1 MLEQQCKYALEL
13 LNLLNKQKLT
23 DRRAQL
29 QVTFLNLYLVI
40 CPYSTYVQ
48 YCTVMYCTH
57 VQKTVES
64 QVTLFTFGQLSVQYS
79 TVLYRCTEDSHKS
92 PFWTYIWLNV
102 ITVHVYSTALYCTHV
117 QKTVTSHPP
126 RLTFGQLSVESGS
139 FWQLNTRIK
148 FGSAKKLTKVYFQ

>member
-23 DRRAQL
+23 DRRRQL
-29 QVTFLNLYLVI
+29 QVTFLNLHLVI

-64 QVTLFTFGQLSVQYS
+64 QVTLFTFGQLSVQYMF
-79 TVLYRCTEDSHKS
+79 TVQYC
-92 PFWTYIWLNV
+92 
-102 ITVHVYSTALYCTHV
+102 TVHMYRRQS
-117 QKTVTSHPP
+117 QVTFLDLHLVSC
-126 RLTFGQLSVESGS
+126 
-139 FWQLNTRIK
+139 QLNLDL
-148 FGSAKKLTKVYFQ
+148 FGNLTQDSGLVLPRN